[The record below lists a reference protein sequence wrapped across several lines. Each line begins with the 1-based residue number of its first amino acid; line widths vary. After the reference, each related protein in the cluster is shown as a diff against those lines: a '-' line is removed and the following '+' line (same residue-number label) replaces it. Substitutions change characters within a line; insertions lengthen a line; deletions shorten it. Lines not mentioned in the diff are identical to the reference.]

1 MLDIGAGELL
11 GLALVALLLV
21 GPTKLPTFAA
31 DAARF
36 IRKVRGFA
44 QSATSD
50 LRENL
55 GPGFEDLSVSDLNP
69 KSFIRKQV
77 RQALDDDPSINGV
90 DKKSVRQDPQLP

>member
-11 GLALVALLLV
+11 GLALVALILV
-21 GPTKLPTFAA
+21 GPNKLPTFAA

-36 IRKVRGFA
+36 IRKMRGFA

-69 KSFIRKQV
+69 KTFIRKQM
-77 RQALDDDPSINGV
+77 RQALDDELQL
-90 DKKSVRQDPQLP
+90 DKNSVRQDPQLP

>member
-21 GPTKLPTFAA
+21 GPNKLPTFAA

-36 IRKVRGFA
+36 IRKMRGFA

-69 KSFIRKQV
+69 KSFIRKQM
-77 RQALDDDPSINGV
+77 RQVLDDEPRL
-90 DKKSVRQDPQLP
+90 DKNSVRQDPQLP

>member
-21 GPTKLPTFAA
+21 GPNKLPTFAA
-31 DAARF
+31 EAARF

-55 GPGFEDLSVSDLNP
+55 GPGFEDLNVSDLNP
-69 KSFIRKQV
+69 KTFIRKQM
-77 RQALDDDPSINGV
+77 RQALDDESKL
-90 DKKSVRQDPQLP
+90 DKNSVRQDPQLP

>member
-21 GPTKLPTFAA
+21 GPNKLPTFAA
-31 DAARF
+31 DAARL
-36 IRKVRGFA
+36 IRKMRSFA

-69 KSFIRKQV
+69 KTFIRKQM
-77 RQALDDDPSINGV
+77 RQALDDEPTL
-90 DKKSVRQDPQLP
+90 DKNSVRQDPQLP

>member
-11 GLALVALLLV
+11 GLALVALLLL

-36 IRKVRGFA
+36 IRKVRNFA

-69 KSFIRKQV
+69 KSFIRKQM
-77 RQALDDDPSINGV
+77 RQALDDEPSLDRN
-90 DKKSVRQDPQLP
+90 SVRQDPQLP

>member
-21 GPTKLPTFAA
+21 GPNKLPTFAA

-36 IRKVRGFA
+36 IRKMRGFA

-55 GPGFEDLSVSDLNP
+55 GPGFEDLNVSDLNP
-69 KSFIRKQV
+69 KTFIRKQM
-77 RQALDDDPSINGV
+77 RQALDDESKL
-90 DKKSVRQDPQLP
+90 DKNSVRQDPQLP

>member
-21 GPTKLPTFAA
+21 GPSKLPTFAA
-31 DAARF
+31 DTARF
-36 IRKVRGFA
+36 IRKVRNFA

-69 KSFIRKQV
+69 KSFIRKQM
-77 RQALDDDPSINGV
+77 RQALEEEPTLDRN
-90 DKKSVRQDPQLP
+90 SVRQDPELP

>member
-21 GPTKLPTFAA
+21 GPNKLPTFAK

-36 IRKVRGFA
+36 IRKVRNFA

-77 RQALDDDPSINGV
+77 RQALEDEPESGL
-90 DKKSVRQDPQLP
+90 DKNSVRQDPQLP

>member
-11 GLALVALLLV
+11 GLALVALVLL
-21 GPTKLPTFAA
+21 GPSKLPTFAA

-36 IRKVRGFA
+36 IKKIRSFA
-44 QSATSD
+44 QSATSN

-77 RQALDDDPSINGV
+77 SKALEDEPTL
-90 DKKSVRQDPQLP
+90 DKNAVRQDPQLP

>member
-21 GPTKLPTFAA
+21 GPNKLPTFAA

-55 GPGFEDLSVSDLNP
+55 GPGFEDLNVSDLNP
-69 KSFIRKQV
+69 KTFIRKQM
-77 RQALDDDPSINGV
+77 RQALDDESKL
-90 DKKSVRQDPQLP
+90 DKNSVRQAPQLP

>member
-11 GLALVALLLV
+11 GLALVALVLL
-21 GPTKLPTFAA
+21 GPSKLPTFAA

-36 IRKVRGFA
+36 IKKIRSFA

-77 RQALDDDPSINGV
+77 RQALEDEPSL
-90 DKKSVRQDPQLP
+90 DKNAVRQDPQPP

>member
-21 GPTKLPTFAA
+21 GPSKLPTFAA

-36 IRKVRGFA
+36 LRKVRSFA

-55 GPGFEDLSVSDLNP
+55 GPGFEDLSMSDLNP
-69 KSFIRKQV
+69 KSFIRKQM
-77 RQALDDDPSINGV
+77 RQALDDEPAL
-90 DKKSVRQDPQLP
+90 DKSSVRQDPQLP

>member
-11 GLALVALLLV
+11 GLALVALVLV

-36 IRKVRGFA
+36 LRKVRGFA

-69 KSFIRKQV
+69 KSFIRKQM
-77 RQALDDDPSINGV
+77 RQALEEEPALDRN
-90 DKKSVRQDPQLP
+90 SVRQDPQLP

>member
-11 GLALVALLLV
+11 GLALVALVLV

-36 IRKVRGFA
+36 LRKVRGFA

-69 KSFIRKQV
+69 KSFIRKQM
-77 RQALDDDPSINGV
+77 RQAHEEEPALDKN
-90 DKKSVRQDPQLP
+90 SVRQDPQLP

>member
-21 GPTKLPTFAA
+21 GPAKLPTFAA

-36 IRKVRGFA
+36 IRKVRNFA

-69 KSFIRKQV
+69 KSFIRKQM
-77 RQALDDDPSINGV
+77 RQALEEEPTLDRN
-90 DKKSVRQDPQLP
+90 SVRQDPELP

>member
-11 GLALVALLLV
+11 GLALVALVLV

-36 IRKVRGFA
+36 IRKVRNFA

-69 KSFIRKQV
+69 KSFIRKQM
-77 RQALDDDPSINGV
+77 RQALDDEPSLDRN
-90 DKKSVRQDPQLP
+90 SVRQDPQLP

>member
-11 GLALVALLLV
+11 GLALVALILV
-21 GPTKLPTFAA
+21 GPNKLPTFAA

-36 IRKVRGFA
+36 IRKMRGFA

-55 GPGFEDLSVSDLNP
+55 GPGFEDLNVSDLNP
-69 KSFIRKQV
+69 KTFIRKQM
-77 RQALDDDPSINGV
+77 RQALDDEPQL
-90 DKKSVRQDPQLP
+90 DKNSVRQDPQLP

>member
-11 GLALVALLLV
+11 GLALVALVLV

-36 IRKVRGFA
+36 LRKVRGFA

-69 KSFIRKQV
+69 KSFIRKQM
-77 RQALDDDPSINGV
+77 RQALEEEPAL
-90 DKKSVRQDPQLP
+90 DKNSVRQDPQLP

>member
-21 GPTKLPTFAA
+21 GPNKLPTFAA

-55 GPGFEDLSVSDLNP
+55 GPGFEDINVSDLNP
-69 KSFIRKQV
+69 KTFIRKQM
-77 RQALDDDPSINGV
+77 RQALDDESKL
-90 DKKSVRQDPQLP
+90 DKNSVRQDPQLP

>member
-21 GPTKLPTFAA
+21 GPNKLPTFAK

-36 IRKVRGFA
+36 IRKVRDFA

-69 KSFIRKQV
+69 KSFIRKHV
-77 RQALDDDPSINGV
+77 RQALEDEPANAL
-90 DKKSVRQDPQLP
+90 DKNSVRQDPQLP

>member
-1 MLDIGAGELL
+1 MLDIGGGELL
-11 GLALVALLLV
+11 GLALVALVLV
-21 GPTKLPTFAA
+21 GPNKLPTFAA

-55 GPGFEDLSVSDLNP
+55 GPGFEDLSISDLNP
-69 KSFIRKQV
+69 KAFIRKQM
-77 RQALDDDPSINGV
+77 RQALDDEPKL
-90 DKKSVRQDPQLP
+90 DKNSVRQDPQLP

>member
-11 GLALVALLLV
+11 GLGLLALLLL

-36 IRKVRGFA
+36 IRKVRNFA

-69 KSFIRKQV
+69 KAFIRKQV
-77 RQALDDDPSINGV
+77 RQALDDEPSL
-90 DKKSVRQDPQLP
+90 DKNSVRQDPQTP

>member
-21 GPTKLPTFAA
+21 GPNKLPTFAK

-36 IRKVRGFA
+36 IRKVRDFA

-77 RQALDDDPSINGV
+77 RQALEDEPANTL
-90 DKKSVRQDPQLP
+90 DKNSVRQDPQLP

>member
-11 GLALVALLLV
+11 GLALVALVLL
-21 GPTKLPTFAA
+21 GPSKLPTFAA

-36 IRKVRGFA
+36 IKKIRSFA

-77 RQALDDDPSINGV
+77 RQALEDEPSL
-90 DKKSVRQDPQLP
+90 DKNAVRQDPQLP

>member
-11 GLALVALLLV
+11 GLALVALVLV
-21 GPTKLPTFAA
+21 GPSKLPTFAA

-36 IRKVRGFA
+36 LRKVRGFA

-69 KSFIRKQV
+69 KSFIRKQM
-77 RQALDDDPSINGV
+77 RQALEDEPAL
-90 DKKSVRQDPQLP
+90 DKNSVRQDPQLP

>member
-11 GLALVALLLV
+11 GLALVALLLL
-21 GPTKLPTFAA
+21 GPKKLPTFAA

-36 IRKVRGFA
+36 IKKIRSFT
-44 QSATSD
+44 QSATND

-69 KSFIRKQV
+69 KTFIKRQV
-77 RQALDDDPSINGV
+77 AQALDEEPSL
-90 DKKSVRQDPQLP
+90 DKNSVRQDPQLP

>member
-11 GLALVALLLV
+11 GLALVALVLL
-21 GPTKLPTFAA
+21 GPSKLPTFAA

-36 IRKVRGFA
+36 IKKIRSFA

-77 RQALDDDPSINGV
+77 SKALEDEPTL
-90 DKKSVRQDPQLP
+90 DKNAVRQDPQLP

>member
-21 GPTKLPTFAA
+21 GPNKLPTFAK

-36 IRKVRGFA
+36 IRKVRDFA

-77 RQALDDDPSINGV
+77 RQALEDEPANAL
-90 DKKSVRQDPQLP
+90 DKNSVRQDPQLP

>member
-21 GPTKLPTFAA
+21 GPNKLPTFAA

-55 GPGFEDLSVSDLNP
+55 GPGFEDLNVSDLNP
-69 KSFIRKQV
+69 KTFIRKQM
-77 RQALDDDPSINGV
+77 RQALDDESNL
-90 DKKSVRQDPQLP
+90 DKNSVRQDPQLP

>member
-11 GLALVALLLV
+11 GLALVALVLL
-21 GPTKLPTFAA
+21 GPSKLPPFAA

-36 IRKVRGFA
+36 IKKIRSFA

-55 GPGFEDLSVSDLNP
+55 FSGGRLGLP
-69 KSFIRKQV
+69 K
-77 RQALDDDPSINGV
+77 
-90 DKKSVRQDPQLP
+90 LPCG

>member
-21 GPTKLPTFAA
+21 GPNKLPTFAA

-36 IRKVRGFA
+36 IRKMRGFA

-55 GPGFEDLSVSDLNP
+55 GPGFEDLSPSDLRP
-69 KSFIRKQV
+69 KTFIKKQIAG
-77 RQALDDDPSINGV
+77 ALDEEKPKTAVRPKIDP
-90 DKKSVRQDPQLP
+90 DLL

>member
-11 GLALVALLLV
+11 GLGLVALILV

-36 IRKVRGFA
+36 LRKVRGFA

-69 KSFIRKQV
+69 KSFIRKQM
-77 RQALDDDPSINGV
+77 RQALEDEPTL
-90 DKKSVRQDPQLP
+90 DKNSVRQDPQHP